1 MIVDAVLAFRPFG
14 VRSLGDDE
22 RRVEGKEKVSGAAQ
36 YSADF
41 SRPNMLWAAFLPS
54 DRASARIVNI
64 DVEGARAVPGVV
76 AVLTGADIGERYFGR
91 RLLDWP
97 VLAYERVRFIGEYVV
112 AVAAESRPA
121 AQAAVREIV
130 VTYEDLPAVFDMQ
143 AALDDDAPKLHEDPE
158 RYHYIGDTRP
168 EVPHPNVQGRTLGE
182 KGDIAFGF
190 GQAARIFEHRFS
202 TPRHHGG
209 HIEPRATLVWID
221 DADVVHVYSTNK
233 SLFALRTQMSLATG
247 VPIERIVIEQPFIGG
262 DFGAKGHSVEEY
274 ICYYLARATS
284 RPVKAVRSYTDDVMS
299 TNVRHAAEITLRT
312 GVDAAGRF
320 TAFDARVLFDGGAY
334 AAAKPLPA
342 LIPGSFSKLPY
353 YIPNARA
360 ECIAVYTNTVPAGHL
375 RAPAD
380 VQISF
385 AVESH
390 VDTIAR
396 ALGMDP
402 IAFRLLNAIRGDQL
416 GVDAI
421 AYRKPR
427 AAACLEALRTAI
439 RWDEPLPPGHGRG
452 VALCVRH
459 IGHGR
464 GGVRIRLHRSGRLSV
479 GTAMT
484 DQGVGALTLLQR
496 VIAAELTIEPEMIDM
511 VRDPS
516 DIAIYDDGPGAARGA
531 HVAGQ
536 AALDGARNIRTFLE
550 EHGDW
555 DGRPETWLASVRTAL
570 GDAEGTD
577 LRGVFDA
584 AGHAGEAEYHNF
596 SAYAMEVA
604 VDRDTGAVT
613 VRDVVYV
620 ADTGAIINPVAH
632 QGQIDGGFVFGYGH
646 AQTEELQV
654 EDGRIINLSLAD
666 YKLPS
671 QPDVPP
677 LRTVLLPPDGGPGPF
692 GARMAGEMSTAGVAP
707 ALANAVADACG
718 ARINRM
724 PITAERVYEALHSDM
739 PRE

>member
-1 MIVDAVLAFRPFG
+1 
-14 VRSLGDDE
+14 
-22 RRVEGKEKVSGAAQ
+22 
-36 YSADF
+36 
-41 SRPNMLWAAFLPS
+41 
-54 DRASARIVNI
+54 
-64 DVEGARAVPGVV
+64 
-76 AVLTGADIGERYFGR
+76 
-91 RLLDWP
+91 
-97 VLAYERVRFIGEYVV
+97 
-112 AVAAESRPA
+112 
-121 AQAAVREIV
+121 
-130 VTYEDLPAVFDMQ
+130 
-143 AALDDDAPKLHEDPE
+143 
-158 RYHYIGDTRP
+158 
-168 EVPHPNVQGRTLGE
+168 
-182 KGDIAFGF
+182 
-190 GQAARIFEHRFS
+190 
-202 TPRHHGG
+202 
-209 HIEPRATLVWID
+209 
-221 DADVVHVYSTNK
+221 
-233 SLFALRTQMSLATG
+233 
-247 VPIERIVIEQPFIGG
+247 
-262 DFGAKGHSVEEY
+262 
-274 ICYYLARATS
+274 
-284 RPVKAVRSYTDDVMS
+284 
-299 TNVRHAAEITLRT
+299 
-312 GVDAAGRF
+312 
-320 TAFDARVLFDGGAY
+320 
-334 AAAKPLPA
+334 
-342 LIPGSFSKLPY
+342 
-353 YIPNARA
+353 
-360 ECIAVYTNTVPAGHL
+360 
-375 RAPAD
+375 
-380 VQISF
+380 
-385 AVESH
+385 
-390 VDTIAR
+390 
-396 ALGMDP
+396 
-402 IAFRLLNAIRGDQL
+402 
-416 GVDAI
+416 
-421 AYRKPR
+421 
-427 AAACLEALRTAI
+427 
-439 RWDEPLPPGHGRG
+439 
-452 VALCVRH
+452 
-459 IGHGR
+459 
-464 GGVRIRLHRSGRLSV
+464 
-479 GTAMT
+479 MT